1 LPLKPITHATT
12 LIGDR
17 MKPLRFAIASLA
29 LPLALVAQQPA
40 APQANIITA
49 VFKARILATHRNIA
63 QAFDS
68 IPASKFDYKPTPAQL
83 SIGFIAQHVA
93 SDSYL
98 YCNTFGDMKANIP
111 EADVSTP
118 DSVKATWPKEQ
129 LVSKLKAS
137 FAFCAQAIGQLADA
151 TLADSV
157 SLIYA
162 GAKRTTTRVNMV
174 LGHAIDLADHYSQLA
189 NYMRLNNLVPPS
201 ALPRPRPG
209 N

>member
-1 LPLKPITHATT
+1 
-12 LIGDR
+12 

-29 LPLALVAQQPA
+29 LPVALAAQQPV
-40 APQANIITA
+40 APQANVITA
-49 VFKARILATHRNIA
+49 AFKARILATHRNIA

-118 DSVKATWPKEQ
+118 DSVKAKWPKEQ

-137 FAFCAQAIGQLADA
+137 FAFCAQAMGQLADA

-174 LGHAIDLADHYSQLA
+174 LNHAIDLADHYSQLA

-201 ALPRPRPG
+201 ALPRPKPG